1 MQLKALWQDVLGK
14 GLQDLGFEIM
24 SSTSFFVVGGNS
36 LLIIRLQSR
45 IHQAFNIPISLVDLL
60 GANTLGEMARKIDET
75 ASVNLIDWEQ
85 ETAPPTIPDF
95 LTGIPVS
102 HITSERSG
110 RILVVT
116 GATGFFSKYILP
128 QLSARSDIDTIY
140 CVAVRNPQNLFTSS
154 KIVCHSGNLSAP
166 LLGLSEGDFRVL
178 SSEADVILH
187 MGAVRSFWDNYN
199 MLRLSNVQSTREL
212 VKLASAR
219 RVPIHYISSGGV
231 LQGDSELATYPS
243 SAANLVPDID
253 GSNGYAASKWTS
265 ERILER
271 SEVDL
276 GVPSFI
282 YRFLPAS
289 TQKPASQEL
298 LDEFIRVVDST
309 NSIPDA
315 SGWAG
320 RLDLIPAEYVA
331 QELCQSVLAYE
342 TKAFTHYEGRVT
354 VSETEL
360 VGHIEKMRG
369 DREGL
374 ESVPMLKW
382 FGVIKKAGFGYFLA
396 SHEATIAKDGNGEGL
411 ALRR

>member
-128 QLSARSDIDTIY
+128 QLSARSDIDTIH

-253 GSNGYAASKWTS
+253 GSNGYAASKWAS

-282 YRFLPAS
+282 SAS
-289 TQKPASQEL
+289 CL
-298 LDEFIRVVDST
+298 LLHKSLHLKSYST
-309 NSIPDA
+309 NSFVSLTVQNPFQMQV
-315 SGWAG
+315 AG
-320 RLDLIPAEYVA
+320 LDVW
-331 QELCQSVLAYE
+331 
-342 TKAFTHYEGRVT
+342 T
-354 VSETEL
+354 
-360 VGHIEKMRG
+360 
-369 DREGL
+369 
-374 ESVPMLKW
+374 
-382 FGVIKKAGFGYFLA
+382 
-396 SHEATIAKDGNGEGL
+396 
-411 ALRR
+411 